1 MKALLKFY
9 PLAVV
14 LAIWELSARFDL
26 VDPLFLPAFSA
37 ALKAMFDNAGLLS
50 IDAVISLRRAFSG
63 LAIGASVGLV
73 MGMLMARF
81 RLVDQFFDPIVAAV
95 FPMPK
100 LALFPLLM
108 VWLGLGEGSKVALIA
123 ITTFFPVVI
132 NTYAGVRSVDKFLI
146 WNARSKGAN
155 ELQLLILV
163 MLPCALPY
171 IFAGVRVATSFSFLL
186 VVAAEMLSANNG
198 LGFRILYAQRT
209 FEAEMMY
216 AAILVVAMLGF
227 TVDRVIG
234 LIGRRL
240 LAWQDT
246 AHH

>member
-1 MKALLKFY
+1 MKALLKLY

-14 LAIWELSARFDL
+14 LAIWELSARFGL
-26 VDPLFLPAFSA
+26 VDPIFLPSLSA
-37 ALKAMFDNAGLLS
+37 ALKTMFDNAGLLS
-50 IDAVISLRRAFSG
+50 TDAAISLGRAFAG

-73 MGMLMARF
+73 LGMLMARF

-95 FPMPK
+95 FPTPK

-108 VWLGLGEGSKVALIA
+108 VWLGLGEGSKIALIA

-132 NTYAGVRSVDKFLI
+132 NTYAGMRSVDKFLI
-146 WNARSKGAN
+146 WNARSKGAS
-155 ELQLLILV
+155 ERQTLFLV

-186 VVAAEMLSANNG
+186 VVAAEMLSASNG

-209 FEAEMMY
+209 FEAETMY

-227 TVDRVIG
+227 TVDRIIG

-246 AHH
+246 AAR